1 MISFPRVIVMTGTP
15 GVGKTVISKI
25 LADRLNAHY
34 VNISKLVKRE
44 NLIEGIDMDMD
55 TTIADMGKLTDA
67 ISTIIDAS
75 SQDVIIDGH
84 LAAEVVSSSFVPQI
98 FVLRM
103 DPTVIQRR
111 LQKRGYETKKIMENV
126 AAEILD
132 VCLVGII
139 KKHGVERVDEIDITG
154 MRVNEVIDKI
164 MKVLDGRI
172 KPRSKGVDWLGKLEK
187 NGRLDEFMP
196 SLNFL

>member
-1 MISFPRVIVMTGTP
+1 VISFPRVIVITGTP
-15 GVGKTVISKI
+15 GVGKTVISRI
-25 LADRLNAHY
+25 LADRVNAYY
-34 VNISKLVKRE
+34 VNISELVKRE
-44 NLIEGIDMDMD
+44 NLIESIDMDMD
-55 TTIADMGKLTDA
+55 TTIADIDKLTDA
-67 ISTIIDAS
+67 ISTIIDVS
-75 SQDVIIDGH
+75 SQDVIVDGH

-111 LQKRGYETKKIMENV
+111 LQERGYETKKIMENV

-132 VCLVGII
+132 VCLVAVI
-139 KKHGVERVDEIDITG
+139 KKHGVERVDEIDITR

-172 KPRSKGVDWLGKLEK
+172 KPRSNGVDWLGKLEK

-196 SLNFL
+196 SLSFL